1 MSRSRKSL
9 RKSTRKSRK
18 SPQRYRLSP
27 EKCEYPATTH
37 GLKKWHQAMF
47 EKLGWMILA
56 KKKRYTEKVGSYL
69 ISLSRLQNKLEC
81 KIQSVKDEDKKND
94 LKIMLVDVNILVE
107 HAKRDLA

>member
-1 MSRSRKSL
+1 MPRSRKTI
-9 RKSTRKSRK
+9 RKSKVK

-69 ISLSRLQNKLEC
+69 VSLSRLQNKLEC
-81 KIQSVKDEDKKND
+81 KIHSVKDEDKKND
-94 LKIMLVDVNILVE
+94 LKIMLDDVNILVE